1 MLCFI
6 SVPEQKNENAKLKD
20 ELAELKA
27 DMAILKNILSVAS
40 GRSL

>member
-6 SVPEQKNENAKLKD
+6 SVPEQKNENADLKD